1 MEIANDYTLLPY
13 LHFIQSI
20 MDFIKAFP
28 LLQIKNW
35 QLSLGPHAQLLWVLV
50 LLLLAIALFMRNK
63 PRMDAVGVLM
73 MAALPFTGA
82 ITMNEALMGFSDPN
96 IVLIGALFVLGEG
109 LVRTG
114 VAMRI
119 GDWLRTKAGGSEI
132 KLLLMLMVVVA
143 LMGSIMSSTAVVAI
157 FIPVVMRICERT
169 GLSPSRLMMPLS
181 IAALVS
187 GMFTLIATAPNLV
200 VNAALESSGKK
211 GFEFFSVTPIGLAV
225 LAAGLLYMLVA
236 RHWIPQRKSNTP
248 HQPIRPSFQQWIE
261 KYDLAKR
268 EYRFRVLPDSTLLNK
283 KLQNLGLRNQGINLL
298 AIERKK
304 GKQVQVL
311 KPTAETQL
319 MAGDV
324 LLLDVTTA
332 PEDMSHK
339 AAAQGLEMLN
349 LLPDQHYLTDY
360 LQDLGM
366 TEAIVSPDSA
376 FVGSTILDSEIR
388 STSGLT
394 VVGLSRGRKVIT
406 DDFLSTT
413 IKAGDILLVTGFWK
427 DILRVKEEKKNLV
440 MLHIPVEFDEVLPV
454 ANKALYAMGVL
465 ALVIVT
471 MVAGWLP
478 NVQAV
483 LLGCLLLGL
492 LGIMNMNSAYQSIS
506 WKSLILIVGM
516 MPFSL
521 ALQRTGGI
529 EMAADTL
536 VALLGNGAPR
546 LALSAIFVVT
556 ALLGLFVS
564 NTATAVLMAPVAI
577 SMAEEM
583 AVSPYPFAMTVA
595 IAASAAFMTPV
606 SSPVNTLVVAP
617 GNYKFGDFIKIG
629 TPFTLIVLAICV
641 WLIPLLFPF

>member
-1 MEIANDYTLLPY
+1 
-13 LHFIQSI
+13 
-20 MDFIKAFP
+20 MDFIKVFP
-28 LLQIKNW
+28 LLQIKNG
-35 QLSLGPHAQLLWVLV
+35 QLSLSPHAQLLWVLA

-63 PRMDAVGVLM
+63 PRMDAVGILM

-119 GDWLRTKAGGSEI
+119 GDWLRSKAGGSET
-132 KLLLMLMVVVA
+132 KLLMMLMMVVA
-143 LMGSIMSSTAVVAI
+143 FMGSIMSSTAVVAI

-200 VNAALESSGKK
+200 VNSALESGGQT
-211 GFEFFSVTPIGLAV
+211 GFGFFAVTPIGLAV
-225 LAAGLLYMLVA
+225 LAAALLYMLMA
-236 RHWIPQRKSNTP
+236 RHWIPQRKSDAP
-248 HQPIRPSFQQWIE
+248 HQTTRPSFQQWIE

-268 EYRFRVLPDSTLLNK
+268 EYRLRVLPDSILANK
-283 KLQNLGLRNQGINLL
+283 ELKDLGLRQEGINLL

-304 GKQVQVL
+304 GKQIRLL
-311 KPTAETQL
+311 KPTGETQL
-319 MAGDV
+319 QTDDV
-324 LLLDVTTA
+324 LLLDV
-332 PEDMSHK
+332 SHGIKDISNK
-339 AAAQGLEMLN
+339 ASESGLEMLN

-366 TEAIVSPDSA
+366 TEAIVSPESPLI
-376 FVGSTILDSEIR
+376 GSSILDNKIR
-388 STSGLT
+388 SNTGLT
-394 VVGLSRGRKVIT
+394 VVGLSRGQKVIT
-406 DDFLSTT
+406 EEFNCTT

-427 DILRVKEEKKNLV
+427 DILRAKEEKKNLV
-440 MLHIPVEFDEVLPV
+440 MLYIPVEFDEVLPV

-465 ALVIVT
+465 ALVIIA
-471 MVAGWLP
+471 MVAGWIP

-483 LLGCLLLGL
+483 LLGCLLLGV

-529 EMAADTL
+529 DMAADAL

-546 LALSAIFVVT
+546 LALTAIFVVT

-564 NTATAVLMAPVAI
+564 NTATAVLMAPIAI

-583 AVSPYPFAMTVA
+583 SVSPYPFAMTVA

-606 SSPVNTLVVAP
+606 SSPINTLVVAP
-617 GNYKFGDFIKIG
+617 GNYKFGDFLKIG
-629 TPFTLIVLAICV
+629 TPLMLIVLAICV
-641 WLIPLLFPF
+641 WLIPLIFPF

>member
-1 MEIANDYTLLPY
+1 
-13 LHFIQSI
+13 

-35 QLSLGPHAQLLWVLV
+35 QLSLGPHAQLLWVLA

-298 AIERKK
+298 AIERRK

-376 FVGSTILDSEIR
+376 FVGSTILDNEIR